1 MMPPEI
7 KINLHPLNFII
18 ISGIVQSLVLACILL
33 FYRTGNNTANRLI
46 GAFVLIC
53 GLHFS
58 WSLIIDTNLA
68 DIFKPVF
75 WIPYSY
81 LLAIGPLLFFYTK
94 GLTTIDFKIDAK
106 ASLHF
111 LPVLVEVLIQIV
123 FISSSVRSNTLVYD
137 LPGFLLFRIVEFA
150 GTAISILIYGKQC
163 LSLIKGHEAWALANF
178 SNQKDITLAWLSN
191 LIKYLLVL
199 WIFWLAFEISFIL
212 FLQFQ
217 L

>member
-33 FYRTGNNTANRLI
+33 FYRTGNKTANRLI

-58 WSLIIDTNLA
+58 WSLVIDTNLA

-75 WIPYSY
+75 WVPYSY

-94 GLTTIDFKIDAK
+94 ALTTIDFKIDAK
-106 ASLHF
+106 ASMHF
-111 LPVLVEVLIQIV
+111 LPALFEVLIQM
-123 FISSSVRSNTLVYD
+123 FLISSSIRSHTLVYEV
-137 LPGFLLFRIVEFA
+137 PGFFLFRIVEFA
-150 GTAISILIYGKQC
+150 GTAISILLYGKQC
-163 LSLIKGHEAWALANF
+163 LSLIKAHEAWAVANF
-178 SNQKDITLAWLSN
+178 SNQKDITLTWLSK
-191 LIKYLLVL
+191 LIKYLLV
-199 WIFWLAFEISFIL
+199 
-212 FLQFQ
+212 
-217 L
+217 